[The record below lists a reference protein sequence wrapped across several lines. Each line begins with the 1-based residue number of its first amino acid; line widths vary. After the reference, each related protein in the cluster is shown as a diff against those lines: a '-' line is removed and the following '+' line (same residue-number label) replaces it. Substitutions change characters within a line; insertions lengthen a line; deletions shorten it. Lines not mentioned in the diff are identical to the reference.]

1 MLAAVVQMCSTSNVA
16 HNARLACSVIR
27 RAAAASASLVY
38 LPEAADFI
46 CAEAKDVSRLSV
58 ALDESEFVRAVR
70 RQAKES
76 GIWVGV
82 GVHEKAT
89 AERCYNTNLLID
101 NQGDIVQAYRKLHL
115 FDVDIKGGM
124 TILESKTTVRGDKL
138 LEPCP
143 TPIGKIGL
151 LTCYDLRFPEVSL
164 SLRRQGAEI
173 LTYPSA
179 FTLRTEVL
187 LRARAI
193 ETQSYVL
200 APAQVRK
207 TSRRYAP
214 LSGSHPP
221 PRSANLPCVDF
232 VALLVSPCVSFSSP
246 ALSQIGTHAPGRQS
260 YGHALVVDPWGGIL
274 AQASDRPPKDGGAGE
289 DEDAAQF
296 VLAEIDLEWLESLRR
311 EMPLWNQRR
320 SDVYPIL

>member
-16 HNARLACSVIR
+16 HNARLACSVIH

-179 FTLRTEVL
+179 FTLRTGAAHWEVL

-200 APAQVRK
+200 APA
-207 TSRRYAP
+207 
-214 LSGSHPP
+214 
-221 PRSANLPCVDF
+221 
-232 VALLVSPCVSFSSP
+232 
-246 ALSQIGTHAPGRQS
+246 QIGTHAPGRQS

>member
-101 NQGDIVQAYRKLHL
+101 NQGGIVQAYRKLHL
-115 FDVDIKGGM
+115 FDVDIKGGV

-143 TPIGKIGL
+143 TPIGKIGS

-179 FTLRTEVL
+179 FTIRTGAAHWEVL

-200 APAQVRK
+200 APA
-207 TSRRYAP
+207 
-214 LSGSHPP
+214 
-221 PRSANLPCVDF
+221 
-232 VALLVSPCVSFSSP
+232 
-246 ALSQIGTHAPGRQS
+246 QIGTHAPGRQS